1 MTTWRNFI
9 AHGVAV
15 RFSGLRFWYRC
26 CRFLVFLKRCGLR
39 IIGLFGN
46 LLVYSSEAI
55 GLNSQALV
63 VEMLET
69 RPEASSSGS
78 PPLSL
83 GNLQCC

>member
-1 MTTWRNFI
+1 M
-9 AHGVAV
+9 

-26 CRFLVFLKRCGLR
+26 CRFLVFFKAVWFAHQL
-39 IIGLFGN
+39 GLFGN
-46 LLVYSSEAI
+46 LLAYSSEAI

-78 PPLSL
+78 PPKSL
-83 GNLQCC
+83 GRHRSY